1 MPQAKVFG
9 RVDDPAQI
17 NLDPFDFT
25 LIGYRDSPTGR
36 DEVPYKFTAGGVR
49 PFAVQL
55 DIVRAA
61 AEGNGVLQS
70 DSVVRFVEQ
79 SLVDDE
85 ERVKFRD
92 ALEQPDVYFD
102 TGVLA
107 QISDWL
113 SETYTG
119 RPIRPRTARRS
130 GASRGGRKSTAAAG
144 ARG

>member
-9 RVDDPAQI
+9 RVDDPDQI

-25 LIGYRDSPTGR
+25 LIGYRETPTGR
-36 DEVPYKFTAGGVR
+36 EEVPYKFTAGGVR
-49 PFAVQL
+49 PFAIQL

-70 DSVVRFVEQ
+70 DKVVRFVEQ
-79 SLVDDE
+79 SLVNDE
-85 ERVKFRD
+85 ERIKFRD
-92 ALEQPDVYFD
+92 AIEQPDVYFEA
-102 TGVLA
+102 GVLA

-113 SETYTG
+113 SETYQG
-119 RPIRPRTARRS
+119 RPTRPRTARRS
-130 GASRGGRKSTAAAG
+130 GASRGTRRSTAAAS